1 MVRTNVL
8 FLCTGNAARSQ
19 MAEAFLRAYAGDRF
33 NAYSAG
39 LTPRG
44 VHPLTVEVMR
54 EAGLD
59 ISAQR
64 SKDLGEYLG
73 HMHFGFLV
81 TVCARAEEQ
90 CPRVFPG
97 VGQRLHWDIPDP
109 LASEGADEELRPR
122 FRQARDLVDR
132 HIRDWLAGQ
141 DIHVTAR
148 TNLVASETG

>member
-1 MVRTNVL
+1 MIKTNVL
-8 FLCTGNAARSQ
+8 FLCTGNSARSQ

-44 VHPLTVEVMR
+44 IHPLTIEVMR

-59 ISAQR
+59 IGAQR
-64 SKDLGEYLG
+64 SKDLSEYMG
-73 HMHFGFLV
+73 RMHFGFLI

-90 CPRVFPG
+90 CPRAFPG

-109 LASEGADEELRPR
+109 AAFAGPPEEMLPY
-122 FRQARDLVDR
+122 FRQVRDLVDR
-132 HIRDWLAGQ
+132 HIREWLAEQGVQ
-141 DIHVTAR
+141 
-148 TNLVASETG
+148 